1 MNYEIYCD
9 ESCWEALYDKDSHL
23 YAAIGGV
30 WIPAEKRQEVK
41 TYIGNL
47 KNKYGLHG
55 EMKWNRICPK
65 SVEMYKELVNYFF
78 DDEQIRFRAICI
90 KAAEVN
96 HERFNA
102 GNGELGFYKF
112 YFQLIH
118 HWMLMG
124 NSYQVF
130 VGFANKPKSK
140 DIFSPRRAARMMWI
154 KDVLA
159 DKDAKMYVGYDS
171 KVKGYSQTKRVS
183 VVKGDYVVV
192 IQIYK
197 ENEARF
203 ITAFVADNS
212 INKITSGPEW
222 KK

>member
-1 MNYEIYCD
+1 MAD
-9 ESCWEALYDKDSHL
+9 A
-23 YAAIGGV
+23 G
-30 WIPAEKRQEVK
+30 
-41 TYIGNL
+41 
-47 KNKYGLHG
+47 KY
-55 EMKWNRICPK
+55 
-65 SVEMYKELVNYFF
+65 Y
-78 DDEQIRFRAICI
+78 
-90 KAAEVN
+90 
-96 HERFNA
+96 
-102 GNGELGFYKF
+102 GELLVVKNYTEADLRKIWTEEYCRKLIKTHDGIRVHFYESNF
-112 YFQLIH
+112 DHAFFESSVRN
-118 HWMLMG
+118 G
-124 NSYQVF
+124 SS
-130 VGFANKPKSK
+130 NKPKSK

>member
-1 MNYEIYCD
+1 MAD
-9 ESCWEALYDKDSHL
+9 A
-23 YAAIGGV
+23 G
-30 WIPAEKRQEVK
+30 
-41 TYIGNL
+41 
-47 KNKYGLHG
+47 KY
-55 EMKWNRICPK
+55 
-65 SVEMYKELVNYFF
+65 Y
-78 DDEQIRFRAICI
+78 
-90 KAAEVN
+90 
-96 HERFNA
+96 
-102 GNGELGFYKF
+102 GELLVVKNYTEADLRKIWTEEYCRKLIKTHDGIRVHFYDSNF
-112 YFQLIH
+112 DHAFFESSVRN
-118 HWMLMG
+118 G
-124 NSYQVF
+124 SS
-130 VGFANKPKSK
+130 NKPKSK